1 MPDPLVVLI
10 TAASEEQARQIA
22 TALLEQKLA
31 ACVNLVP
38 VTSLFTWE
46 GQIQDEREVLL
57 IVKTTA
63 QATRSRLIAVVKAL
77 HSYTVPEIIGLPVVI
92 GAEDYLR
99 WIADETTG

>member
-1 MPDPLVVLI
+1 MPDHLVVLI

-22 TALLEQKLA
+22 AALLEQKLA

-46 GQIQDEREVLL
+46 GQLQDEREVLL

-63 QATRSRLIAVVKAL
+63 QATRRRLIAVVQAL
-77 HSYTVPEIIGLPVVI
+77 HSYAVPEIIGLPIVI

-99 WIADETTG
+99 WIDDETGG

>member
-1 MPDPLVVLI
+1 MPDHLVVLI

-22 TALLEQKLA
+22 AALLEQKLA

-38 VTSLFTWE
+38 VTSLFRWE
-46 GQIQDEREVLL
+46 GRIQDEREVLL

-63 QATRSRLIAVVKAL
+63 QATRSRLITAVKAL
-77 HSYTVPEIIGLPVVI
+77 HSYSVPEIIGLPIVI

-99 WIADETTG
+99 WIDDETTG